1 METNKTR
8 VDWTPQST
16 KHQSVAF
23 GDVAS
28 VATHAFY
35 VNVPEGSYISDV
47 VVGTETAFAG
57 NSATINVKAG
67 DSGDDDKFMTTTT
80 ATTVGTY
87 RFGASN
93 SIPMK
98 QAITTG
104 TYKNQ
109 VKLSVVVGTGAPTAG
124 TLYWWVEFRF
134 NPNIVWEQA
143 SISNPS

>member
-1 METNKTR
+1 MESNKTR

-16 KHQSVAF
+16 KHQAIAF
-23 GDVAS
+23 GDVGT

-35 VNVPEGSYISDV
+35 VNVPEGAYISDV
-47 VVGTETAFAG
+47 VVATETAFSG

-67 DSGDDDKFMTTTT
+67 DSGDDDKFMTQTT

-98 QAITTG
+98 SAITTG

-124 TLYWWVEFRF
+124 KLYWWVEYRYD
-134 NPNIVWEQA
+134 PNSVWSQA
-143 SISNPS
+143 SLTDPS